1 MTDGAMLP
9 AAGRVAAVSGAG
21 RGLGAAIARRLHA
34 EGFALALGVRDPTR
48 SAAQLALPADG
59 PRVTWH
65 RYDAQRP
72 ETAASWIAEAV
83 GTHGRLDALVNNA
96 GILRKVT
103 FDEGSEDDLDAMWE
117 VNVKGPF
124 RAIKAALPHLRAAG
138 HGRLVNIASTDGKRI
153 RDPSAPLGYAMTKHA
168 LMALTHAA
176 RFAGHADGVRA
187 TALCPGAIDTELIA
201 GLVGATPA
209 AGRLKPE
216 TVAEIVCLLLR
227 LPNQANVAE
236 LVVNTRLEATL

>member
-1 MTDGAMLP
+1 MEAALLP
-9 AAGRVAAVSGAG
+9 AAGRVVAVSGAG

-34 EGFALALGVRDPTR
+34 EGFALALGVRNPARARAALKLEGAVTFHHFDAEAPA
-48 SAAQLALPADG
+48 SAAD
-59 PRVTWH
+59 
-65 RYDAQRP
+65 
-72 ETAASWIAEAV
+72 WIAEAV
-83 GTHGRLDALVNNA
+83 AAHGRLDGLVNNA

-103 FDEGSEDDLDAMWE
+103 FEEGSEDDLDAMWQ

-124 RAIKAALPHLRAAG
+124 RVIKAALPHLRAAG

-216 TVAEIVCLLLR
+216 TIAEITCLLLR
-227 LPNQANVAE
+227 LPDQAHVAE
-236 LVVNTRLEATL
+236 LVVNTRLEAML

>member
-1 MTDGAMLP
+1 MEAMLP
-9 AAGRVAAVSGAG
+9 AAGRVVAISGAG

-34 EGFALALGVRDPTR
+34 EGFALACGVRDPSR
-48 SAAQLALPADG
+48 RLALPEG

-65 RYDAQRP
+65 RYDATDP
-72 ETAASWIAEAV
+72 ESAAGWIEAAV
-83 GTHGRLDALVNNA
+83 AAHGRLDALVNNA
-96 GILRKVT
+96 GILKRFT
-103 FDEGSEDDLDAMWE
+103 LDEGDEAALDEMWA
-117 VNVKGPF
+117 VNVKGPL
-124 RAIKAALPHLRAAG
+124 RAIRAAMPHLRATG
-138 HGRLVNIASTDGKRI
+138 QGRIVNIASTDGKRI

-176 RFAGHADGVRA
+176 RFAGHEQGVRA

>member
-1 MTDGAMLP
+1 MEAALLP
-9 AAGRVAAVSGAG
+9 AKGRVAAISGAG
-21 RGLGAAIARRLHA
+21 RGLGAAIARRLAA
-34 EGFALALGVRDPTR
+34 EGFALSLGVRDPAR
-48 SAAQLALPADG
+48 AAARLDLPGA
-59 PRVTWH
+59 TWH
-65 RYDAQRP
+65 RYDAEAP
-72 ETAASWIAEAV
+72 ETAAAWIAEAMV
-83 GTHGRLDALVNNA
+83 AHGRLDALVNNA
-96 GILRKVT
+96 GILRR
-103 FDEGSEDDLDAMWE
+103 FDFAGGAEEDLDAMWR

-124 RAIKAALPHLRAAG
+124 HVMRAALPHLRAAG

-176 RFAGHADGVRA
+176 RFAGHADGLRA

-201 GLVGATPA
+201 GLAGATPS

-227 LPNQANVAE
+227 LPDQAHVAE
-236 LVVNTRLEATL
+236 LVVNTRLEAML

>member
-1 MTDGAMLP
+1 MAGPALLP
-9 AAGRVAAVSGAG
+9 ATGRVAAISGAG

-34 EGFALALGVRDPTR
+34 EGFALALGVRDPVR
-48 SAAQLALPADG
+48 AAAQLPLTGG
-59 PRVTWH
+59 PSVTWH
-65 RYDAQRP
+65 SYDATRP
-72 ETAASWIAEAV
+72 DTAASWIAEAV
-83 GTHGRLDALVNNA
+83 AAHGRLDALVNNA
-96 GILRKVT
+96 GILRPFT
-103 FDEGSEDDLDAMWE
+103 FEEGAEEELDAMWQ

-124 RAIKAALPHLRAAG
+124 RAIQAALPHLRATG
-138 HGRLVNIASTDGKRI
+138 QGRLVNIASTDGKRI

-176 RFAGHADGVRA
+176 RFAGHADGLRA

-209 AGRLKPE
+209 AGRLQPE
-216 TVAEIVCLLLR
+216 TVAEMVCLLLC
-227 LPNQANVAE
+227 LPNQAHVAE

>member
-1 MTDGAMLP
+1 MEGGALLP
-9 AAGRVAAVSGAG
+9 ATGRVAAISGAG

-34 EGFALALGVRDPTR
+34 EGFALAIGVRDPGR
-48 SAAQLALPADG
+48 AAAQLALPDA

-65 RYDAQRP
+65 RYDAERP
-72 ETAASWIAEAV
+72 ETAATWIAEAV
-83 GTHGRLDALVNNA
+83 AAHGRLDALVNNA

-103 FDEGSEDDLDAMWE
+103 FEEGSEDDLDAMWE

-138 HGRLVNIASTDGKRI
+138 QGRLVNIASTDGKRI

-176 RFAGHADGVRA
+176 RFAGHADGLRA

-227 LPNQANVAE
+227 LPNQAHVEE

>member
-1 MTDGAMLP
+1 METGALLP
-9 AAGRVAAVSGAG
+9 AAGRVAAISGAG

-34 EGFALALGVRDPTR
+34 EGFALALGVRDPSR
-48 SAAQLALPADG
+48 AAAQLALPPDG

-65 RYDAQRP
+65 RYDAAKP
-72 ETAASWIAEAV
+72 ETAAAWIAEAV
-83 GTHGRLDALVNNA
+83 AAHGRLDALVNNA

-103 FDEGSEDDLDAMWE
+103 FEEGAEPDLDAMWE

-138 HGRLVNIASTDGKRI
+138 QGRLVNIASTDGKRI

-209 AGRLKPE
+209 AGRLQPE

-236 LVVNTRLEATL
+236 LVVNTRLEAML

>member
-1 MTDGAMLP
+1 MDAVLP
-9 AAGRVAAVSGAG
+9 AAGRVVALSGAG

-34 EGFALALGVRDPTR
+34 EGFALACGVRDPSR
-48 SAAQLALPADG
+48 RLALPDG

-65 RYDAQRP
+65 RYDATDP
-72 ETAASWIAEAV
+72 AGAGGWLEAAVAA
-83 GTHGRLDALVNNA
+83 HGRLDALVNNA
-96 GILRKVT
+96 GILKRFT
-103 FDEGSEDDLDAMWE
+103 LDEGDEAALDEMWA
-117 VNVKGPF
+117 VNVKGPL
-124 RAIKAALPHLRAAG
+124 RAIRAAMPHLRATG
-138 HGRLVNIASTDGKRI
+138 QGRIVNIASTDGKRI

-176 RFAGHADGVRA
+176 RFAGHEQGVRA

>member
-1 MTDGAMLP
+1 MDGAGLLP
-9 AAGRVAAVSGAG
+9 VAGRVAAISGAG

-34 EGFALALGVRDPTR
+34 EGFALALGVRDPAR
-48 SAAQLALPADG
+48 AAAQLALPDA

-65 RYDAQRP
+65 RYDAERP
-72 ETAASWIAEAV
+72 ATAATWIEEAV
-83 GTHGRLDALVNNA
+83 AAHGRLDALVNNA

-103 FDEGSEDDLDAMWE
+103 FEDGSEDDLDAMWE

-138 HGRLVNIASTDGKRI
+138 EGRLVNIASTDGKRI

-187 TALCPGAIDTELIA
+187 TALCPGAIDTDLIA

-236 LVVNTRLEATL
+236 LVVNTRLEAML

>member
-1 MTDGAMLP
+1 METGALLP
-9 AAGRVAAVSGAG
+9 VAGRVAAISGAG
-21 RGLGAAIARRLHA
+21 RGLGAAIARRLSA
-34 EGFALALGVRDPTR
+34 EGFALALGVRDPSR
-48 SAAQLALPADG
+48 AAAQLALPDG

-65 RYDAQRP
+65 RYDAATP
-72 ETAASWIAEAV
+72 ATAAAWIAEAV
-83 GTHGRLDALVNNA
+83 AAHGRLDALVNNA

-103 FDEGSEDDLDAMWE
+103 FEDGAEADLDAMWE

-138 HGRLVNIASTDGKRI
+138 EGRLVNIASTDGKRI

>member
-1 MTDGAMLP
+1 MEAGALLP
-9 AAGRVAAVSGAG
+9 AAGRVAAISGAG

-34 EGFALALGVRDPTR
+34 EGFALALGVRDPVR
-48 SAAQLALPADG
+48 APAKLALPDG

-65 RYDAQRP
+65 RYDAEAP
-72 ETAASWIAEAV
+72 ATAGSWIAESVSA
-83 GTHGRLDALVNNA
+83 HGRLDALVNNA
-96 GILRKVT
+96 GILRKFT

-124 RAIKAALPHLRAAG
+124 RAIRAALPHLRAAG

-176 RFAGHADGVRA
+176 RFAGHADGLRA
-187 TALCPGAIDTELIA
+187 TALCPGAIDTDLIA
-201 GLVGATPA
+201 GLVGATPS
-209 AGRLKPE
+209 AGRLQPE
-216 TVAEIVCLLLR
+216 TVAELVCLLLR
-227 LPNQANVAE
+227 LPDQAHVAE
-236 LVVNTRLEATL
+236 LVVNTRLEAML

>member
-1 MTDGAMLP
+1 MQDAALLP
-9 AAGRVAAVSGAG
+9 AAGRVAAISGAG

-34 EGFALALGVRDPTR
+34 AGFALALGVRDPAR
-48 SAAQLALPADG
+48 AAAALALPDV

-65 RYDAQRP
+65 RYDAARP
-72 ETAASWIAEAV
+72 ETAAGWIAEAV
-83 GTHGRLDALVNNA
+83 GAHGRLDALVNNA

-103 FDEGSEDDLDAMWE
+103 FEEGSEDDLDAMWE

-124 RAIKAALPHLRAAG
+124 RAIRSALPHLRAAG

-176 RFAGHADGVRA
+176 RFAGHADGLRA

-216 TVAEIVCLLLR
+216 TVAEVVCLLLR

-236 LVVNTRLEATL
+236 LVVNTRLEAML